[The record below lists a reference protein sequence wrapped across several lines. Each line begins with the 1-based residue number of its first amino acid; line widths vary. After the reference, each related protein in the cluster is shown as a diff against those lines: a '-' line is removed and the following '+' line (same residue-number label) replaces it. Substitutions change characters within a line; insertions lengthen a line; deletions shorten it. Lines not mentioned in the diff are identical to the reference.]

1 MIQWIRRGMAA
12 SAAALMM
19 MMTTLPALAAEGT
32 VNTGSLVLRKSAS
45 KDSQALQTLEKGDTV
60 TVQSQTGDWYKVRYG
75 SYTGYVMK
83 QYLKVTGEVESA
95 EEAASSDSLRPG
107 DSGSRVKSL
116 QQSLKNL
123 GLYTGS
129 VDGVYGS
136 GTVQAVKAFQKK
148 KGLTQDGVAGS
159 KTLAALET
167 AVKEAESQ
175 TLRPGDSGSAVK
187 SLQQTLKSLGLYT
200 GSVDGVYGSSTTRA
214 VKLLQKQKGLTQD
227 GVAGSRTLAA
237 LSTAKKDDF
246 TPATEQLKWFGHED
260 TIPKGAV
267 VTIKDCATGK
277 TFQAKR
283 WSGANHMDTEPL
295 TKEDTATIKEI
306 FGGSWSWRRRAILVK
321 YDGHVYAAS
330 MNGMPHGTSTIDN
343 GFDGHFC
350 IHFLG
355 SKTHETDK
363 VDKDHQNAVE
373 TAMKYTW

>member
-1 MIQWIRRGMAA
+1 MNQWIRRGAA
-12 SAAALMM
+12 VSAAALMM
-19 MMTTLPALAAEGT
+19 LTTLPALAAEGT

-60 TVQSQTGDWYKVRYG
+60 TVQSQSGDWYKVRYG

-95 EEAASSDSLRPG
+95 EKAASSDALRPG

-116 QQSLKNL
+116 QQSLKDL

-129 VDGVYGS
+129 VDGNYGS
-136 GTVQAVKAFQKK
+136 GTVKAVKAFQKQQ
-148 KGLTQDGVAGS
+148 GLTQDGVAGS
-159 KTLAALET
+159 KTLAALAT
-167 AVKEAESQ
+167 AS
-175 TLRPGDSGSAVK
+175 
-187 SLQQTLKSLGLYT
+187 
-200 GSVDGVYGSSTTRA
+200 
-214 VKLLQKQKGLTQD
+214 
-227 GVAGSRTLAA
+227 
-237 LSTAKKDDF
+237 KDDF

-267 VTIKDCATGK
+267 VTIKDCLTGK

-295 TKEDTATIKEI
+295 TKDDAATVKEI
-306 FGGSWSWRRRAILVK
+306 FGGWSWRRRAILVK

-350 IHFLG
+350 VHFLG
-355 SKTHETDK
+355 SKTHETDR
-363 VDKDHQNAVE
+363 VDEDHQNAVE

>member
-12 SAAALMM
+12 SAAALM

-200 GSVDGVYGSSTTRA
+200 GSVDGVYGGSTIRA
-214 VKLLQKQKGLTQD
+214 VKLLQKAKGLTQD
-227 GVAGSRTLAA
+227 GVAGSRNLAA

-267 VTIKDCATGK
+267 VAIKDCATGK